1 MNDRCWFLDR
11 RVELVEGVIYEKYP
25 PRGAAPRPFRW
36 MRAQYYEMGEL
47 GWFDERRVELIGGEI
62 IEMAPIGSEH
72 AVAVVLAQKAVEQVF
87 TGDYHVR
94 SQAPLAFE
102 ESSEPE
108 PDVAVVR
115 GAIRDYSAAH
125 PTQAALIIEVSD
137 ATLNFDRTTK
147 ARLYARA
154 GIAEYWIVNLR
165 ARQLETFRAPHNGK
179 YGETRVLAEN
189 ENVSPL
195 AAPDVTIQVADLLP

>member
-1 MNDRCWFLDR
+1 MKTIERAKQETRDPQRASTRSRKAPQPFCWT
-11 RVELVEGVIYEKYP
+11 
-25 PRGAAPRPFRW
+25 
-36 MRAQYYEMGEL
+36 RAQYHEMGDF
-47 GWFDERRVELIGGEI
+47 GWFDQRRVELIDGEI

-87 TGDYHVR
+87 TGGYHVR
-94 SQAPLAFE
+94 SQAPLAFA

-125 PTQAALIIEVSD
+125 PTQATLIIEVSD

-165 ARQLETFRAPHNGK
+165 ARQLETFRAPQNGK
-179 YGETRVLAEN
+179 YSETRVLAES
-189 ENVSPL
+189 ESIAPL
-195 AAPDVTIQVADLLP
+195 AAPHSESAVADFLP